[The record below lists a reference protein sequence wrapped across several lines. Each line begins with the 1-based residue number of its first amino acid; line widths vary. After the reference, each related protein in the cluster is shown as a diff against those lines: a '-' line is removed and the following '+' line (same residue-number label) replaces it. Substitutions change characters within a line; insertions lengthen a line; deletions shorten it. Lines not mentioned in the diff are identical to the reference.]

1 MTTFRTLLSCSVGV
15 LILGGCTATSPRS
28 ARLDAQAGP
37 AKATAALADHTR
49 RILAQRDGEAAVAS
63 AERLVSAEP
72 KNATYRSL
80 LGQSYLQAGRF
91 ASARQAFA
99 DALQLDP
106 GDGRAALNLA
116 LALIAGGNGEG
127 ARALLDEHA
136 AVIPSADLGLALALA
151 GAPGQGVRLLTAAA
165 REPGASVKTRQNL
178 ALALALSGQ
187 WEMARMA
194 ASADMAPADVEVRMR
209 EWADFAANASP
220 ADRVS
225 SLLGIRQAVDTG
237 QPITLALNAAPS
249 VAVVQ
254 EMVQALPEPRPEAA
268 NAGPADPAPVV
279 ADPAAARIAF
289 AARREI
295 VQPLPMTRERPAL
308 HVAAPASSNPMM
320 ARRDDDAA
328 PATMLA
334 RAERMAPGLVT
345 TPALLRRAEE
355 RRVVARR
362 GGDWNVQIGAF
373 GKADG
378 AQKAWAQLT
387 RRYGGLAGYAP
398 QSGTVRLSGGQLYRL
413 SVGGLNRADADSFCR
428 RYRVAGGSCFVRR
441 QAGDHMAQWARPGIG
456 VA

>member
-1 MTTFRTLLSCSVGV
+1 M
-15 LILGGCTATSPRS
+15 
-28 ARLDAQAGP
+28 
-37 AKATAALADHTR
+37 
-49 RILAQRDGEAAVAS
+49 
-63 AERLVSAEP
+63 
-72 KNATYRSL
+72 
-80 LGQSYLQAGRF
+80 
-91 ASARQAFA
+91 
-99 DALQLDP
+99 
-106 GDGRAALNLA
+106 
-116 LALIAGGNGEG
+116 
-127 ARALLDEHA
+127 LDEHA

-151 GAPGQGVRLLTAAA
+151 GAPGEGVRLLTAAA
-165 REPGASVKTRQNL
+165 REPGTSVKTRQNL

-237 QPITLALNAAPS
+237 QPVTLALNAAPS
-249 VAVVQ
+249 VVQ
-254 EMVQALPEPRPEAA
+254 EMVQALPEPRPQAA
-268 NAGPADPAPVV
+268 NAGPAERAPVV

-295 VQPLPMTRERPAL
+295 VQPLPMARERPAL
-308 HVAAPASSNPMM
+308 HVAAPAPSNPMM

-334 RAERMAPGLVT
+334 RAERMAPSLVT

-378 AQKAWAQLT
+378 AQRPGRSSPGAMVAW
-387 RRYGGLAGYAP
+387 
-398 QSGTVRLSGGQLYRL
+398 
-413 SVGGLNRADADSFCR
+413 RAMPAKRDR
-428 RYRVAGGSCFVRR
+428 TPVGGSCTDCRS
-441 QAGDHMAQWARPGIG
+441 AG
-456 VA
+456 